1 MAGERKGRRQEMV
14 QGGGGGGKVKV
25 LMDGVT
31 QKKPYAAFR
40 F

>member
-1 MAGERKGRRQEMV
+1 MITM
-14 QGGGGGGKVKV
+14 GGGGGGKVKV